1 VDPLVSDDDEPPTI
15 ALIVEAEDDAR
26 TAKFLV
32 DRQLR
37 AAADWLHDANLDD
50 HRGWQVI
57 RWRAVPDMCKEHGVA
72 TPHGRFEGGRAPD
85 AHAARR
91 ALLLLSKLGRP
102 AAVVLLRDAD
112 KENDRRRGLEQ
123 GRSDDRVGFKADRVA
138 IGLAVP
144 TREAWHLVGFEPT
157 TPAEFESLKA
167 ERDRLG
173 FDPTR
178 TPQELTNRR
187 GKRPIKP
194 VLERLTGGDPDREQH
209 CLDCDNERLRERG
222 RDCGLSEFLDELDA
236 RVVPAFA

>member
-1 VDPLVSDDDEPPTI
+1 VNDSEPPII
-15 ALIVEAEDDAR
+15 ALIVEAEADAR
-26 TAKFLV
+26 TAKVLV

-37 AAADWLHDANLDD
+37 AAAEWLRDADLDD
-50 HRGWQVI
+50 YRGWQVI
-57 RWRAVPDMCKEHGVA
+57 CWRAVPDMCKEHGVA

-112 KENDRRRGLEQ
+112 KENGRRRGLEQ
-123 GRSDDRVGFKADRVA
+123 GRSDDRVRLEADRVA

-187 GKRPIKP
+187 GKRPIKL
-194 VLERLTGGDPDREQH
+194 VLERLTGGDPDREQR
-209 CLDCDNERLRERG
+209 CLECDDKHLRERG
-222 RDCGLSEFLDELDA
+222 QACGLNEFLDELDT
-236 RVVPAFA
+236 RVVPAFK